1 MNYNNQTVKDVKQ
14 DITKV
19 FALKTKM
26 ILSMMSCTGTV

>member
-19 FALKTKM
+19 FALKIKM
-26 ILSMMSCTGTV
+26 ILSI